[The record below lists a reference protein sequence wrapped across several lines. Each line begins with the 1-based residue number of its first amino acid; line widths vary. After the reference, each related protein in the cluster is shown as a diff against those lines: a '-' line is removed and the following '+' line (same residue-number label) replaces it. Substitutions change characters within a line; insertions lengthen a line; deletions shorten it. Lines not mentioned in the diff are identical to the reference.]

1 LRKRADVLTGRRVA
15 QYFAADGGRRTIE
28 RSGHGPNA
36 QSLGLKACNCDSL
49 FVLEL
54 LITLEFGH
62 LDTLEDLRCCTSG
75 LNSPLD
81 LDLFYI
87 EDRDTFQ
94 M

>member
-1 LRKRADVLTGRRVA
+1 MR
-15 QYFAADGGRRTIE
+15 
-28 RSGHGPNA
+28 
-36 QSLGLKACNCDSL
+36 
-49 FVLEL
+49 
-54 LITLEFGH
+54 EFGH

-87 EDRDTFQ
+87 EDRYTFQ